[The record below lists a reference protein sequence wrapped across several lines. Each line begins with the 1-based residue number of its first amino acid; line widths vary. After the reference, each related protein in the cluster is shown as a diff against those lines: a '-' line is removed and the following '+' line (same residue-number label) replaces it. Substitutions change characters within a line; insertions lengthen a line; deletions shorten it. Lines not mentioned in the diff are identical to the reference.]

1 MKPDLDNGS
10 KWRFSIDRGG
20 TFTDILGLSP
30 QGELK
35 QAKLPSTGAGYDD
48 SGIEGIRRIMGLQS
62 GSDLPSD
69 QISWI
74 RMGTT
79 VATNALLE
87 RKGAKTALVI
97 TKGFRDILEIGT
109 QDRPDLFALAIKK
122 PELIYDDVIEVDERI
137 GPDGGIL
144 RDIQIP
150 NLRQELHRLKLSG
163 IESLAIVFLFSWKN
177 SEHERLAKEIAR
189 EIGFNDISTSHET
202 MPLIQIVSRGRTT
215 LVDAYLAPVIRRY
228 ISQIKNITSDIPL
241 YFMSSSGNLIVP
253 GNFLGKD
260 AIMSGPA
267 GGVVASG
274 FISNQSRS
282 DKALGFDM
290 GGTSTDVCRY
300 AGKFE
305 RILDIETAGV
315 KFTAPMLEVQTVA
328 AGGGSILA
336 FDGRKLTVGPQ
347 SAGANP
353 GPACYGFDGPA
364 CITDANLILGR
375 IIPEFFPKVFGPN
388 HNSELDLSASRKNL
402 SAIADEIF
410 EKQNIKMS
418 IEQLA
423 LGFIRIA
430 NETMCR
436 PIKELSVARGHD
448 PRDHSLI
455 AFGGAGGQH
464 ACGISRTLDIKSII
478 IPPHASLLSAYGIL
492 VSNPGESSIETFLGS
507 LNNENLSTIYE
518 KAKLII
524 DQMKSRIIDG
534 HSLDLKTV
542 FKEIIELDI
551 RVPGT
556 DTPITILFDSSVDKI
571 RNEFKRIHFQEYGF
585 YPPDI
590 TEEILNIRIDVVT
603 DHSIYQPH
611 EIPTDELKESLHPI
625 KTVDV
630 WFDSEKPSKTVI
642 YMLDDLPVGVKI
654 VGPALIINPHSTVV
668 VEPGFDAVLESNGI
682 LKLTMISKS
691 SSLAGSDYDP
701 VLLEVFHNLFMGIA
715 RQMGRV
721 LQRTAHSVN
730 IKERLD
736 FSCAVFDSDGRLVAN
751 APHIPVHLGAMGET
765 VRNIISSQNGK
776 FEPGDYFASNDPFA
790 GGSHLPDITV
800 VAPVFR
806 NGRILFYLASR
817 GHHADIGGIMPGS
830 MNPFAESLD
839 DEGVVIR
846 NLRIVSSGQF
856 LEDDIIHILKSG
868 KYPARN
874 IPERLAD
881 LRAQVA
887 AVNRGIIEIENLCD
901 KYSDDV
907 VTAYTRHIRFDAR
920 SAMIDALRKTMS
932 GSVRKEFTFTDRMDS
947 GAEIHVKIKL
957 TETQTGDI
965 NALIDFTGTSSQ
977 LNSSL
982 NAPPAVTKSAVLYV
996 LRTLIERPIPL
1007 NDGCLDPI
1015 EIIIPEGSL
1024 LNPIGNVAVCGGNV
1038 ETSQRVVDCLLG
1050 ALGVAAAS
1058 QGTMNNLSFGAPD
1071 GLGSQ
1076 YYETIAGGSGATES
1090 SHGASSVQVHMTN
1103 TRITDPEVIEIR
1115 FPSVRLQKF
1124 SIRENSG
1131 GKGNFNGGDGVIRA
1145 YLFLEDQ
1152 AVSIL
1157 SERRKIP
1164 PFGLNGGESGEK
1176 GINRII
1182 HPDGSIENL
1191 DGHFEGILKSSDI
1204 LEIQTPGG
1212 GGFGSAS

>member
-1 MKPDLDNGS
+1 VNPDAEYGS

-30 QGELK
+30 KGELK
-35 QAKLPSTGAGYDD
+35 QAKLPSTGSGYDD

-122 PELIYDDVIEVDERI
+122 PELIYDDVIEVDERT

-177 SEHERLAKEIAR
+177 SEHERIARDIAR
-189 EIGFNDISTSHET
+189 EIGFTDISTSHET

-228 ISQIKNITSDIPL
+228 ISQIKNITGDIPL

-253 GNFLGKD
+253 GKFLGKD

-267 GGVVASG
+267 GGVVASAH
-274 FISNQSRS
+274 IAALS
-282 DKALGFDM
+282 DSEKVLGFDM

-336 FDGRKLTVGPQ
+336 FDGRKLTVGPE

-375 IIPEFFPKVFGPN
+375 IIPEFFPKVFGVN
-388 HNSELDLSASRKNL
+388 RNSELDPSASRKKL
-402 SAIADEIF
+402 SEIADEIF
-410 EKQNIKMS
+410 EKQSIRMS

-436 PIKELSVARGHD
+436 PIKELSVSRGHD
-448 PRDHSLI
+448 PREHSLI

-464 ACGISRTLDIKSII
+464 ACGIARTLDIKSII
-478 IPPHASLLSAYGIL
+478 VPPNASLLSAYGIL
-492 VSNPGESSIETFLGS
+492 VSNPGESSIETFLDS
-507 LNNENLSTIYE
+507 LNNENLASINN

-524 DQMKSRIIDG
+524 DRMKSRIIES
-534 HSLDLKTV
+534 HSLDNKTK
-542 FKEIIELDI
+542 FKELIELDI

-556 DTPITILFDSSVDKI
+556 DTPITIPFDNNVEII
-571 RNEFKRIHFQEYGF
+571 RKEFKHVHFQEYGF

-590 TEEILNIRIDVVT
+590 PEEILNIRIDVVA
-603 DHSIYQPH
+603 DYSIYEPNVNK
-611 EIPTDELKESLHPI
+611 TDKSNKTLHPV

-630 WFDSEKPSKTVI
+630 WFDSEKPLKTDI
-642 YMLDDLPVGVKI
+642 YMLDDLPI
-654 VGPALIINPHSTVV
+654 DAQINGPALIINPYSTVV
-668 VEPGFDAVLESNGI
+668 VEPGFDAVLDSNGAI
-682 LKLTMISKS
+682 KLTMLTKSNSQAVSK
-691 SSLAGSDYDP
+691 YDP

-736 FSCAVFDSDGRLVAN
+736 FSCAVFDSEGRLVAN

-765 VRNIISSQNGK
+765 VRNIIAFKNGK
-776 FEPGDYFASNDPFA
+776 FEPDDFYASNDPFA

-806 NGRILFYLASR
+806 DERILFYLASR

-830 MNPFAESLD
+830 MNPFAQSLD
-839 DEGVVIR
+839 DEGVVVR
-846 NLRIVSSGQF
+846 NKKIVSDGKF
-856 LEDDIIHILKSG
+856 HEDDISHILKG
-868 KYPARN
+868 GNYPARN

-887 AVNRGIIEIENLCD
+887 AVNRGITEIENLCN
-901 KYSDDV
+901 KYSDDI
-907 VTAYTRHIRFDAR
+907 VTAYTSHIRFDAR
-920 SAMIDALRKTMS
+920 CAMIDSLRKMLDGKTQ
-932 GSVRKEFTFTDRMDS
+932 KEFTFTDRMDS

-957 TETQTGDI
+957 TKNQSDDI
-965 NALIDFTGTSSQ
+965 KALIDFTGTSPQ
-977 LNSSL
+977 LNTSL

-1015 EIIIPEGSL
+1015 EIVIPEGSL
-1024 LNPIGNVAVCGGNV
+1024 LNPVGNVAVCGGNV

-1050 ALGVAAAS
+1050 ALGVASAS
-1058 QGTMNNLSFGAPD
+1058 QGTMNNLSFGSPD

-1090 SHGASSVQVHMTN
+1090 SHGASAVQVHMTN

-1115 FPSVRLQKF
+1115 FPPVRLQKF

-1131 GKGNFNGGDGVIRA
+1131 GKGNFNGGNGVIRS
-1145 YLFLEDQ
+1145 YRFLEDQ

-1157 SERRKIP
+1157 SERRKFP
-1164 PFGLNGGESGEK
+1164 PFGLNGGQPGEK

-1182 HPDGSIENL
+1182 HPDGSIEIL
-1191 DGHFEGILKSSDI
+1191 DGHFEGILKAGDI
-1204 LEIQTPGG
+1204 LEIHTPGG
-1212 GGFGSAS
+1212 GGFGKPS